1 MRKKKYIHLE
11 PSEVITLEEGRKNV
25 HHSQFQNRCHA
36 LLLSHNGYDM
46 VSISKIFDVTH
57 GTISNWLNYWETGG
71 IVGLKNNSGQG
82 RKPIL
87 TQADLPL
94 IKAKVA
100 ENPQQLK
107 IVREELKQE
116 LAKEFSEKTLQRFL
130 KTLVKPLGSVA
141 VNA

>member
-1 MRKKKYIHLE
+1 
-11 PSEVITLEEGRKNV
+11 
-25 HHSQFQNRCHA
+25 
-36 LLLSHNGYDM
+36 M
-46 VSISKIFDVTH
+46 VSTSKIFGVTH
-57 GTISNWLNYWETGG
+57 GTISNWFNYWKTGG

-130 KTLVKPLGSVA
+130 KTLVKPLGRVA